1 MTRVEELQEIEC
13 LTAANFTEDD
23 PVWAMAERCFQEVT
37 DAHRRQSVLRL
48 SGFKADKIVL
58 VHLNFGRVFDEEN
71 SFIGGNELPKD
82 IKERCLPGPRAAGD
96 QDVFS
101 S

>member
-1 MTRVEELQEIEC
+1 MTGVEELQEIEC

-37 DAHRRQSVLRL
+37 DAHSRQSVLRL

-58 VHLNFGRVFDEEN
+58 VHLNFGRVFNEEN

-82 IKERCLPGPRAAGD
+82 IKERCLASVCAVGAQEP
-96 QDVFS
+96 
-101 S
+101 